1 MPEATA
7 VQDAQVP
14 REPRMAG
21 AAGAPAIHLRSGIMA
36 DTPHPFLDVI
46 DRGPAIA
53 KEVAEHI
60 FEPFFTT
67 APQGTGLGLYICR
80 ELCECNQARLN
91 YLVARNPD
99 AQGRGSSGNCFR
111 ITFADPR
118 RKQVA

>member
-1 MPEATA
+1 
-7 VQDAQVP
+7 
-14 REPRMAG
+14 MAG

-53 KEVAEHI
+53 QEVAEHI

-91 YLVARNPD
+91 YLVTRPIAFARAD
-99 AQGRGSSGNCFR
+99 AQGRGIAGNCFR

>member
-1 MPEATA
+1 
-7 VQDAQVP
+7 
-14 REPRMAG
+14 
-21 AAGAPAIHLRSGIMA
+21 MA
-36 DTPHPFLDVI
+36 DSPHPFLDVI
-46 DRGPAIA
+46 DGSPAIA

-67 APQGTGLGLYICR
+67 APQGTGLGLYISR

-91 YLVARNPD
+91 YLVARPGAD
-99 AQGRGSSGNCFR
+99 AQGKGRGGNCFR